1 MSEPE
6 RPPRAEPQSQAD
18 RTLLGVAPP
27 RLDDTAEALPR
38 SPVFVRAG
46 TSVADDDQQ
55 PLPLPRMALPSRP
68 PPRLT
73 SEVPGVSQA
82 RAPFGDRGRAANWA
96 VAMLNLPARVG
107 GRQVALWK
115 VLALGSLVIAALV
128 VLCLSLVGSAA
139 KSAPRA
145 AFSPAPGASAPSVA
159 APATP
164 PIANKPAAA
173 AARADFDGKPP
184 ETLSA
189 SELLSL
195 ADARVE
201 REREAVEALRRRL
214 QDNPALAKDKTVQ
227 TELLRRAGD
236 GDTAR
241 EALATIVQLEA
252 PYNADLLYEVWT
264 STPAKNDTTELAR
277 TLLYSTDVR
286 PKATP
291 ALSVALQLRS
301 AETCDQYR
309 TALPLALKDGD
320 RRSLH
325 LLTKLTNKRGC
336 GPKKTEDCFACVRQQ
351 PDEVAATINAV
362 KSRRPPSYT
371 AP

>member
-6 RPPRAEPQSQAD
+6 RPPRADPQSQAD

-27 RLDDTAEALPR
+27 RLDSTADALPR
-38 SPVFVRAG
+38 SPVFVRSG

-55 PLPLPRMALPSRP
+55 PPPLPRMALPSRP

-73 SEVPGVSQA
+73 PEAAGVAQA
-82 RAPFGDRGRAANWA
+82 PAALGERGRATDWA
-96 VAMLNLPARVG
+96 IAMLNLPARVG
-107 GRQVALWK
+107 GTQVALWK
-115 VLALGSLVIAALV
+115 VLAPGLLIAGALGAL
-128 VLCLSLVGSAA
+128 LLSWVGSAA
-139 KSAPRA
+139 KSGPSGAVPSAPI
-145 AFSPAPGASAPSVA
+145 ASASNLA
-159 APATP
+159 APVTKPSDERAG
-164 PIANKPAAA
+164 PAA
-173 AARADFDGKPP
+173 RTGLEGKAP

-195 ADARVE
+195 ADGRVE
-201 REREAVEALRRRL
+201 REREAAKALERKV
-214 QDNPALAKDKTVQ
+214 QGNPALIKDKAVQ
-227 TELLRRAGD
+227 TELLRLAGD

-241 EALATIVQLEA
+241 EALATMIQLEA

-264 STPAKNDTTELAR
+264 GTLAKNDTTELAR
-277 TLLYSTDVR
+277 TLVYSTDVR
-286 PKATP
+286 PKASA
-291 ALSVALQLRS
+291 ALSVALELRL
-301 AETCDQYR
+301 AETCEQYR
-309 TALPLALKDGD
+309 AALPLALKAGD

-336 GPKKTEDCFACVRQQ
+336 GPKKTEDCFACLRD
-351 PDEVAATINAV
+351 PSDELTATINAV

>member
-27 RLDDTAEALPR
+27 RLDGAADSLPR

-46 TSVADDDQQ
+46 TSPSDDDQL
-55 PLPLPRMALPSRP
+55 PPPLPRMALPSRP
-68 PPRLT
+68 LPRLT
-73 SEVPGVSQA
+73 SEAAGVSEA
-82 RAPFGDRGRAANWA
+82 GAAFRERGRAANWA
-96 VAMLNLPARVG
+96 IAMLNLPARAG
-107 GRQVALWK
+107 GKQVALWK
-115 VLALGSLVIAALV
+115 VLAPGLLVLGTVVALF
-128 VLCLSLVGSAA
+128 SSWVGSAA

-145 AFSPAPGASAPSVA
+145 AFGSAPRASAAGVA
-159 APATP
+159 APATSP
-164 PIANKPAAA
+164 REEKPAAA
-173 AARADFDGKPP
+173 AGTSLEGRAP

-189 SELLSL
+189 GELLSL

-201 REREAVEALRRRL
+201 REREAVKALQRKV
-214 QDNPALAKDKTVQ
+214 QDNPALAKDKAVQ
-227 TELLRRAGD
+227 TELLRLASD
-236 GDTAR
+236 DDTAR
-241 EALATIVQLEA
+241 EALATIVQLET

-264 STPAKNDTTELAR
+264 GTPAKNDTTELAR
-277 TLLYSTDVR
+277 VLLYSRDVR
-286 PKATP
+286 PKATA

-301 AETCDQYR
+301 AETCEQYR

-325 LLTKLTNKRGC
+325 LLTKLTGRRGC
-336 GPKKTEDCFACVRQQ
+336 GPKKTEDCFACLRSQ
-351 PDEVAATINAV
+351 PDELAATINAV
-362 KSRRPPSYT
+362 KSRRPPGYP

>member
-27 RLDDTAEALPR
+27 RLDSAADSLPR

-46 TSVADDDQQ
+46 TSEAEDDQQ
-55 PLPLPRMALPSRP
+55 PLPLPRIALPSRP
-68 PPRLT
+68 LPRLT
-73 SEVPGVSQA
+73 SEAAGVSQTPP
-82 RAPFGDRGRAANWA
+82 PFGERGRAATWA
-96 VAMLNLPARVG
+96 TAMLNLPARVG

-115 VLALGSLVIAALV
+115 VLAPGLLVTGLVVALLSSWLGSAV
-128 VLCLSLVGSAA
+128 
-139 KSAPRA
+139 KSAPSA
-145 AFSPAPGASAPSVA
+145 AFPSAPSAPGVVVPA
-159 APATP
+159 APPREEKP
-164 PIANKPAAA
+164 PVTAGASLEG
-173 AARADFDGKPP
+173 RAP

-189 SELLSL
+189 GELLSL
-195 ADARVE
+195 ANARVE
-201 REREAVEALRRRL
+201 REREAVKALERKV
-214 QDNPALAKDKTVQ
+214 QDNPALVKDKAVQ
-227 TELLRRAGD
+227 TELLRLATD

-241 EALATIVQLEA
+241 EALATIVQLET

-264 STPAKNDTTELAR
+264 GTPAKNDTTELAR
-277 TLLYSTDVR
+277 TLLYSRDVR

-291 ALSVALQLRS
+291 ALSVALALRS
-301 AETCDQYR
+301 AETCEQYR

-336 GPKKTEDCFACVRQQ
+336 GPKKTEDCFACLRSQ
-351 PDEVAATINAV
+351 PDELAATINAV
-362 KSRRPPSYT
+362 KSRRPPTYA